1 MTGSKNVLSV
11 SFSQKDLEADE
22 ELHEGVTVMK
32 MISKGLKLKKNWP
45 AKKNPKWPTTVER
58 QMWPQKA
65 SVHACLNHSKLWQ
78 SGA

>member
-45 AKKNPKWPTTVER
+45 AKKNPKNGLPR
-58 QMWPQKA
+58 LSDKCG
-65 SVHACLNHSKLWQ
+65 HKKLVCMHV
-78 SGA
+78 

>member
-45 AKKNPKWPTTVER
+45 AKKPPK
-58 QMWPQKA
+58 MA
-65 SVHACLNHSKLWQ
+65 YH
-78 SGA
+78 G

>member
-45 AKKNPKWPTTVER
+45 AKKPPKMAYHGWATNVAT
-58 QMWPQKA
+58 K
-65 SVHACLNHSKLWQ
+65 S
-78 SGA
+78 